1 MNTDMTKSY
10 SRLNLYCK
18 FMALLTAIPILAMLI
33 GSLSPLLFYFF
44 DITNIGLDSGGY
56 SFFISGALDDVDPKT
71 LSLWQAT
78 LATLIDTLS
87 ILILAY
93 AFYQLRLLF
102 LNYSQS
108 EYFSEKSSNHCYIF
122 GKMLVIWSI
131 FGILSEPLLTF
142 ILTFN
147 RDPAE
152 RYISFSFTGD
162 DVMTLFPAISI
173 MLIGQ
178 ILKKACQIAEE
189 NKQFI

>member
-1 MNTDMTKSY
+1 MNTDLTQKY

-18 FMALLTAIPILAMLI
+18 FMALLTIIPILSTLI
-33 GSLSPLLFYFF
+33 GALSPLLFYFF
-44 DITNIGLDSGGY
+44 DTTNIGLDSGGY
-56 SFFISGALDDVDPKT
+56 SFFISNGISEVDPKS

-78 LATLIDTLS
+78 LATLIDTLL
-87 ILILAY
+87 ILILSY

-108 EYFSEKSSNHCYIF
+108 EYFSEKSASHCYTF

-131 FGILSEPLLTF
+131 FGILSEPVLTL

-147 RDPAE
+147 NDPSE
-152 RYISFSFTGD
+152 RYISFSFTSED
-162 DVMTLFPAISI
+162 IMTLFPAISI

-189 NKQFI
+189 N

>member
-1 MNTDMTKSY
+1 MNTDMKDNY

-18 FMALLTAIPILAMLI
+18 FMALLTVIPILSTLI

-44 DITNIGLDSGGY
+44 NIANIGLDSGGY
-56 SFFISGALDDVDPKT
+56 SFFVSRVVENVDPEN
-71 LSLWQAT
+71 LSMWQAMS
-78 LATLIDTLS
+78 ATLIDTLS

-108 EYFSEKSSNHCYIF
+108 EYFSETSTNHCYIF

-131 FGILSEPLLTF
+131 LGILSEPVLSL

-147 RDPAE
+147 NDPSE
-152 RYISFSFTGD
+152 RYISFSFTSD
-162 DVMTLFPAISI
+162 DVMTLFPAVSI

-178 ILKKACQIAEE
+178 ILKKACKIAEE